1 MTRFRRIAALLSGIA
16 MLAVAAALIFIRES
30 LAIRLILA
38 LIGIGMTLRGI
49 RVLYFYLTMARSMV
63 GGRYTLYWGILYLD
77 LGILSGSL
85 SGHPAV
91 YAIIY
96 VAALN
101 GFHGVVSMLRAR
113 ESRASGA
120 HWRFKMAYGAIQV
133 LLAVA
138 VIVCGVVYRN
148 ITVAI
153 YVYAAGLVYY
163 GVFNIVSAF
172 RRTSIVYI
180 Q

>member
-1 MTRFRRIAALLSGIA
+1 MGCDKDCDA
-16 MLAVAAALIFIRES
+16 AAALILIDKKYS
-30 LAIRLILA
+30 ISLILA
-38 LIGIGMTLRGI
+38 IIGIGMTLKGI
-49 RVLYFYLTMARSMV
+49 GVLYYYLTMARSMV

-91 YAIIY
+91 FAIIY
-96 VAALN
+96 IAAVN
-101 GFHGVVSMLRAR
+101 VFSGVVSILRAR

-120 HWRFKMAYGAIQV
+120 HWRLRMAYGAVQV
-133 LLAVA
+133 LMAAA
-138 VIVCGVVYRN
+138 VILSGVIYRN
-148 ITVAI
+148 ITLAI
-153 YVYAAGLVYY
+153 YTYAAGLVYS
-163 GVFNIVSAF
+163 GVSDIVSAF